1 MYKGSIKNWNGN
13 KGFGFIQCEELN
25 KDIFVHI
32 TALKSMARAPIL
44 GDIIFFDVA
53 NQPNGKSK
61 AINCHIEGVLTK
73 PQKVRKVHMH
83 KSTKPKSRLM
93 LILLV
98 VAIVAFGYQ
107 RMIKTTVQY
116 PIQVAP
122 THVIETPNR
131 SFSCDK
137 REYCS
142 QMNSRAEAEFFIKHC
157 PNTKMDGD
165 NDGIPCEN
173 DSRF

>member
-13 KGFGFIQCEELN
+13 KGFGFIQCADLN

-32 TALKSMARAPIL
+32 TTLKSMARAPIV

-53 NQPNGKSK
+53 DQPNGKSK

-107 RMIKTTVQY
+107 RVMKTTIQH

-122 THVIETPNR
+122 TLVIETLNT
-131 SFSCDK
+131 SFSCDG
-137 REYCS
+137 REYCG
-142 QMNSRAEAEFFIKHC
+142 QMNSRDEAVFFTKHC